1 MPAVRHWVC
10 AFMLAAAALAP
21 ARAQEAETDPV
32 DLVGVNLR
40 ELVSRFGP
48 PDSVLAVRG
57 LEEWQDDVVFVYR
70 DQEFYI
76 FKDQVWQ
83 LSLKSFSGV
92 GVGTRRERLAQV
104 FGEALESQSGY
115 ILFPLPGRS
124 MPLTLRF
131 NTDMRDLVSA
141 IFIYRSDF

>member
-10 AFMLAAAALAP
+10 AFMLAAAAFAP
-21 ARAQEAETDPV
+21 ARAQEAEADPV

-115 ILFPLPGRS
+115 ILFPLAGRS

>member
-1 MPAVRHWVC
+1 MPAVRQWVC
-10 AFMLAAAALAP
+10 AFILTAAALAP
-21 ARAQEAETDPV
+21 ACAQEQEADPA

-57 LEEWQDDVVFVYR
+57 IEEWQDDVVFVYR

-76 FKDQVWQ
+76 FKDQIWQ
-83 LSLKSFSGV
+83 LGLKSFSGV
-92 GVGTRRERLAQV
+92 SVGTRRERLAQV

-115 ILFPLPGRS
+115 ILFPLAGRS

-131 NTDMRDLVSA
+131 NTDARDLVSA